1 MDTPAVVQVM
11 SSSREA
17 VRDARGQIVGYLER
31 QPLTG
36 RILARDARGIIVGVY
51 EERSDLNRDAQG
63 AIVARGNVL
72 PALILR
78 VR

>member
-1 MDTPAVVQVM
+1 MDTPAVIQVM

-36 RILARDARGIIVGVY
+36 KILARDARGIIVGVY
-51 EERSDLNRDAQG
+51 EERADLTRDAAG
-63 AIVARGNVL
+63 SVLARGNVL